1 MIELLL
7 ATAIAVKPYGQMQE
21 SIDRMC
27 AYRLNI
33 PYASDNI
40 TDREWAQFK
49 LCREIINDAI
59 YHVPVK

>member
-7 ATAIAVKPYGQMQE
+7 ATTIAVKPYTQIDE

-27 AYRLNI
+27 ANRLNI

-49 LCREIINDAI
+49 LCREIMNDAI
-59 YHVPVK
+59 YHVPVR

>member
-1 MIELLL
+1 MIDLLL
-7 ATAIAVKPYGQMQE
+7 AAAITVKPYGQMQE

-49 LCREIINDAI
+49 LCRKIMNNAI
-59 YHVPVK
+59 YSVPVK

>member
-7 ATAIAVKPYGQMQE
+7 ATTIAVKPYGQMQE
-21 SIDRMC
+21 SVDRMC
-27 AYRLNI
+27 ANRLNI

-49 LCREIINDAI
+49 LCREIMNDAI
-59 YHVPVK
+59 YHVTLE